1 MLTPA
6 DDFPIHQ
13 TPEPVAHPA
22 TSDRNAYDR
31 YWFNGYDRD
40 GAFYFAFAHG
50 LYPNR
55 FVADAH
61 FTVSVDGVQH
71 SLHASRRAPQD
82 RFDLTVGP
90 LGIEVV
96 EPLKV
101 LRIYASDNET
111 GLTCDLTFTA
121 RAAVIEEPRV
131 TTRNG
136 HHVIMDATRLTQLG
150 VWSGTITLPGGRE
163 IAVDPTTTLATRD
176 RSWGIRPVGERD
188 AGAPKP
194 FNPMMWLWA
203 PIHWE
208 NEVTLWGSFERAD
221 GEMYQKDGHRMVA
234 QPLGTVPDTAA
245 LALPTDGADAIGYT
259 ELHPVRHE
267 LTFVPGTR
275 RVAGGTMH
283 LVDAEGKEF
292 AYRIEPLGTRGLLA
306 GLGYLHGKWAHG
318 IWQGELAVEGE
329 SWVVDE
335 VDPLAFD
342 RQHQQQV
349 IRVTEIGGEGRVG
362 VGVLEQIVFGP
373 HERYGFQE
381 ILDGATETGLGAG
394 AVE

>member
-13 TPEPVAHPA
+13 TPEPVANPA

-61 FTVSVDGVQH
+61 FTVTVDGVQH
-71 SLHASRRAPQD
+71 SLHASRRASLD
-82 RFDLTVGP
+82 RFDLGVGP
-90 LGIEVV
+90 LRVEVV

-101 LRIYASDNET
+101 LRLIGEANDT
-111 GLTCDLTFTA
+111 GIAFDLTFTA

-150 VWSGTITLPGGRE
+150 AWSGTITVPGGRVIE
-163 IAVDPTTTLATRD
+163 VDAATTPGTRD

-194 FNPMMWLWA
+194 FNPLMWLWA
-203 PIHWE
+203 PLHWDD
-208 NEVTLWGSFERAD
+208 EVTLWGSFERAD
-221 GEMYQKDGHRMVA
+221 GDMYQKDGHRVAA
-234 QPLGTVPDTAA
+234 QPLGTAPDASA
-245 LALPTDGADAIGYT
+245 VAVPTDGAEATGYQ

-267 LTFVPGTR
+267 LTFKPGTR
-275 RVAGGTMH
+275 LVSGGTMH
-283 LVDAEGKEF
+283 LVDGEGKEF
-292 AYRIEPLGTRGLLA
+292 AYRIEPTGTRGYLA
-306 GLGYLHGKWAHG
+306 GLGYLHSTWGHG
-318 IWQGELAVEGE
+318 VWQGELKVEAE
-329 SWVVDE
+329 SWVIDE

-342 RQHQQQV
+342 RQHCQQV
-349 IRVTEIGGEGRVG
+349 IRVTEIGGEGRTG
-362 VGVLEQIVFGP
+362 VGVLEQIIFGP
-373 HERYGFQE
+373 HQRYGFKE
-381 ILDGATETGLGAG
+381 ILDGHPGE
-394 AVE
+394 